1 MTMAT
6 PLLLR
11 QGLLHRLRFTVAAPH
26 RLWCNAATPTTN
38 SSSFSSSEHANEK
51 PSSGVTTNNTSNF
64 LLKPNDPD
72 YCKWKVEEDGI
83 LRDDEPIVALT
94 KDILHSSRY
103 MDGEHLSVEDEKA
116 VVKNLLP
123 YHPHS
128 EDKIGC
134 GIYSIMVDRHH
145 QFQRSRCLFVVR
157 TDGSCIDFSYRKCLQ
172 GYITDKYPSYAERFI
187 REHFKRGRG

>member
-1 MTMAT
+1 MAT

-83 LRDDEPIVALT
+83 LRDDEPILVIKLSFDSCYATL
-94 KDILHSSRY
+94 DLVMLVNWY

-134 GIYSIMVDRHH
+134 GIYSIMVSAG
-145 QFQRSRCLFVVR
+145 F
-157 TDGSCIDFSYRKCLQ
+157 
-172 GYITDKYPSYAERFI
+172 
-187 REHFKRGRG
+187 